1 MVIVMMMLL
10 ASSRKTH
17 SWELSMCFVQVE
29 QLARVERL
37 EQELGREQDRLRAML
52 NHLTTSNTGPRVQIY
67 MLMLPAGKYIY
78 LMCSYWP
85 PGRLYNIFI
94 LLE

>member
-1 MVIVMMMLL
+1 MMVIVMMMML

-52 NHLTTSNTGPRVQIY
+52 NHLTTSNTGPRVYTYMNANTGPRVGIY
-67 MLMLPAGKYIY
+67 M
-78 LMCSYWP
+78 
-85 PGRLYNIFI
+85 
-94 LLE
+94 